1 LTARELLAAAL
12 RRWYVVVLGAAL
24 TVGAFAVVQRQAP
37 VYFTQYNIVV
47 VGPSGT
53 EHSNVLENPRY
64 GLQPLVGVI
73 STDLNDGHPPLLTGD
88 VDATMV
94 GMGERTGVQVR
105 VPNLGTQWRPL
116 FSANYLDVQVAAR
129 TPEDVQAL
137 AAETSARVAELLEQ
151 RQDELGV
158 PTNLRAL
165 AVPSSED
172 PIVYPVAGSRS
183 RALGATGLTGIALT
197 AALVFWLERWRPRRR
212 PAPGTAPAAAA
223 TTTGRR
229 TRVRRRTRSAEVLA

>member
-1 LTARELLAAAL
+1 VTARDLLAAAL

-37 VYFTQYNIVV
+37 VFFTQYNIVL

-53 EHSNVLENPRY
+53 EEDNNVLEHPRY

-73 STDLNDGHPPLLTGD
+73 STDLNEGHPPLLTGD

-94 GMGERTGVQVR
+94 GMGERAGVQVR

-129 TPEDVQAL
+129 TPDDVEAL
-137 AAETSARVAELLEQ
+137 AAQTSARVADLLEQ

-158 PTNLRAL
+158 PGNLRAR

-172 PIVYPVAGSRS
+172 PIVYPMAGSRS

-197 AALVFWLERWRPRRR
+197 AVLVFWLERWRPRRG
-212 PAPGTAPAAAA
+212 PATAPGAAPAAEA
-223 TTTGRR
+223 GRR
-229 TRVRRRTRSAEVLA
+229 VLVRRRTRTEVLA

>member
-1 LTARELLAAAL
+1 MIARDFLAAAL

-24 TVGAFAVVQRQAP
+24 TLGAFTVVQRQAP
-37 VYFTQYNIVV
+37 VFFTQYNIVV

-53 EHSNVLENPRY
+53 EEDNNVLENPRY

-73 STDLNDGHPPLLTGD
+73 STDLNEGHPPLLTGD

-94 GMGERTGVQVR
+94 GMGAREGVQVR

-129 TPEDVQAL
+129 TPEDVEVL
-137 AAETSARVAELLEQ
+137 AAQTSARVADLLEQ

-158 PTNLRAL
+158 PANLRAR

-172 PIVYPVAGSRS
+172 PIVYPMAGSRS

-212 PAPGTAPAAAA
+212 PAAAPGSVPAA
-223 TTTGRR
+223 TTGRR
-229 TRVRRRTRSAEVLA
+229 ALVRRRTRTEVLA

>member
-1 LTARELLAAAL
+1 MTARDLLAAAL

-37 VYFTQYNIVV
+37 VYFTQYNIVI
-47 VGPSGT
+47 VGPSGD
-53 EHSNVLENPRY
+53 EHSNVLEHPRY
-64 GLQPLVGVI
+64 GLQPLVGVV

-94 GMGERTGVQVR
+94 GMGEREGVQVR

-116 FSANYLDVQVAAR
+116 FSANYLDVQVAAA
-129 TPEDVQAL
+129 TPEGVQTL
-137 AAETSARVAELLEQ
+137 AQETSARVADLLER

-197 AALVFWLERWRPRRR
+197 AALVFWLERWRPRRH
-212 PAPGTAPAAAA
+212 PAPAPDAAS
-223 TTTGRR
+223 TRSDGRR
-229 TRVRRRTRSAEVLA
+229 APLRRRTRSAEALA

>member
-1 LTARELLAAAL
+1 MTARDFLAAAL

-24 TVGAFAVVQRQAP
+24 TLGAFTVVQRQAP
-37 VYFTQYNIVV
+37 VFFTQYNIVL

-53 EHSNVLENPRY
+53 EEDNNVLENPRY

-73 STDLNDGHPPLLTGD
+73 STDLNEGHPPLLTGD

-94 GMGERTGVQVR
+94 GMGAREGVQVR

-129 TPEDVQAL
+129 TPEDVEAL
-137 AAETSARVAELLEQ
+137 AAQTSARVADLLEQ

-158 PTNLRAL
+158 PGNLRAR

-172 PIVYPVAGSRS
+172 PIVYPMAGSRS
-183 RALGATGLTGIALT
+183 RALAATGLTGVALT
-197 AALVFWLERWRPRRR
+197 AVLVFWLERWRPRRR
-212 PAPGTAPAAAA
+212 PTQAPGAAPAAGA
-223 TTTGRR
+223 GRR
-229 TRVRRRTRSAEVLA
+229 ALVRRRTRTEVLA

>member
-1 LTARELLAAAL
+1 MTARDFLAAAL

-24 TVGAFAVVQRQAP
+24 TLGAFTVVQRQAP
-37 VYFTQYNIVV
+37 VFFTQYNIVL

-53 EHSNVLENPRY
+53 EEDNNVLENPRY

-73 STDLNDGHPPLLTGD
+73 STDLNEGHPPLLTGD

-94 GMGERTGVQVR
+94 GMGAREGVQVR

-129 TPEDVQAL
+129 TPEDVEAL
-137 AAETSARVAELLEQ
+137 AAQTSARVADLLEQ

-158 PTNLRAL
+158 PGNLRAR

-172 PIVYPVAGSRS
+172 PIVYPMAGSRS
-183 RALGATGLTGIALT
+183 RALAATGLTGVALT
-197 AALVFWLERWRPRRR
+197 AVLVFWLERWRPRRR
-212 PAPGTAPAAAA
+212 PTQAPGAAPATGA
-223 TTTGRR
+223 GRR
-229 TRVRRRTRSAEVLA
+229 ALVRRRTRTEVLA

>member
-1 LTARELLAAAL
+1 MTARDLLAAAL

-24 TVGAFAVVQRQAP
+24 TLGAFAVVQRQAP
-37 VYFTQYNIVV
+37 VFFTQYNIVL

-53 EHSNVLENPRY
+53 EHTNVLENPRY

-73 STDLNDGHPPLLTGD
+73 STDVNEGHPPLLTGD

-94 GMGERTGVQVR
+94 GMGAREGVQVR

-129 TPEDVQAL
+129 TPEEVQVL
-137 AAETSARVAELLEQ
+137 ANETSARVAELLEQ

-158 PTNLRAL
+158 PDNLRAL

-172 PIVYPVAGSRS
+172 PIVYPMAGSRS
-183 RALGATGLTGIALT
+183 RALAATALTGVAVT
-197 AALVFWLERWRPRRR
+197 AVLVFWLERWRPRRR
-212 PAPGTAPAAAA
+212 PSPAPAAA
-223 TTTGRR
+223 TRGRAL
-229 TRVRRRTRSAEVLA
+229 VRRRTRRSAEVLA

>member
-1 LTARELLAAAL
+1 MTARDLLAAAL

-37 VYFTQYNIVV
+37 VFFTQYNIVI
-47 VGPSGT
+47 VGPSGE
-53 EHSNVLENPRY
+53 EHSNVLEHPRY

-73 STDLNDGHPPLLTGD
+73 STDLNEGHPPLLTGD

-94 GMGERTGVQVR
+94 GMGERAGVQVR

-116 FSANYLDVQVAAR
+116 FSANYLDVQVAAA
-129 TPEDVQAL
+129 TPEEVQAL
-137 AAETSARVAELLEQ
+137 ATETSARVAELLEQ

-172 PIVYPVAGSRS
+172 PIVYPMAGSRS
-183 RALGATGLTGIALT
+183 RALAATGLTGVALT
-197 AALVFWLERWRPRRR
+197 AAIVFWLERWRPRRR
-212 PAPGTAPAAAA
+212 PAPAPGAAPVAAA
-223 TTTGRR
+223 GRR
-229 TRVRRRTRSAEVLA
+229 ALVRRRTRTEVLA

>member
-1 LTARELLAAAL
+1 MTSREFLAAAL
-12 RRWYVVVLGAAL
+12 RRWYVVVLGAVL

-37 VYFTQYNIVV
+37 VFFTQYNIVV

-53 EHSNVLENPRY
+53 EQDSNVLENPRY

-73 STDLNDGHPPLLTGD
+73 ATDLNDGHPPLLTGD

-94 GMGERTGVQVR
+94 GMGAREGVQVR

-129 TPEDVQAL
+129 TPEEVQAL
-137 AAETSARVAELLEQ
+137 ARQTSDRVADLLEQ

-158 PTNLRAL
+158 PTNLRAR
-165 AVPSSED
+165 AVPSSDD
-172 PIVYPVAGSRS
+172 PIVYPMSGSRS
-183 RALGATGLTGIALT
+183 RALGATGLTGIAIT
-197 AALVFWLERWRPRRR
+197 AALVFWLERRRLRRHPAGSAGASEAVPPRR
-212 PAPGTAPAAAA
+212 PL
-223 TTTGRR
+223 
-229 TRVRRRTRSAEVLA
+229 VRRRARTVEVTA